1 MEGVATFSHQQST
14 IVAWKLAGRAG
25 SVKLHTADA
34 TDFIL
39 WHIPSPCRDGV
50 PRLYLDFHNCQ
61 LLPMRVMILKLVT
74 VRVSVANRGRRRVV
88 MMRPETEMLPSFF
101 SRLCA
106 PSCRRVPPRSE
117 P

>member
-61 LLPMRVMILKLVT
+61 LLPNACNDTEARHSSRIGRESWSKESCDDET
-74 VRVSVANRGRRRVV
+74 RNRNVAEFLLSALRAQ
-88 MMRPETEMLPSFF
+88 LP
-101 SRLCA
+101 
-106 PSCRRVPPRSE
+106 PSAA
-117 P
+117 